1 MKKLWTTLIMIVA
14 ALTVTVAQT
23 CIEGDCVNG
32 KGTYEYPSGAKYIGE
47 FKDGKIHGEG
57 IFYYSDG
64 RKYIG
69 NWQENQRQGKG
80 RFIGQDGEYFGEF
93 NANKFHGDGQITY
106 KNGNRYIGYWV
117 NGQKHGQGTFYF
129 KNGDRYEGE
138 FLEGEFSGLGTMHY
152 EDGSKYVGQW
162 ADGKRNG
169 EGTFYAADGLVV
181 KDTWTNGRRKGDLAF
196 DDPSSLPPIDRNNAV
211 KIWAVVV
218 GVGTYEHM
226 QSLRFTDDDA
236 YQLYAF
242 LKSPEGG
249 ALPDG
254 QIRVLID
261 EAATYRNIKATMR
274 QVLLRADQNDV
285 VLFYFSGHGLEGS
298 FLAVDYDGVNNR
310 IRHSEIR
317 QIMDQSQAKHKIIIA
332 DACHSGSL
340 DDGQSY
346 IAAKAPTLD
355 ATLARYYQAFEN
367 AKGGLALLMSSK
379 SKEYSLEDGGLRSGI
394 FSYYLVRGLKGEADE
409 NKNRIVTIT
418 ELYNF
423 IHEKVRY
430 YTAGVQTPILT
441 GDFDKQMPIA
451 VIR

>member
-1 MKKLWTTLIMIVA
+1 MTLLLATCVLA
-14 ALTVTVAQT
+14 ATFAQQ
-23 CIEGDCVNG
+23 CIEGNCVNG
-32 KGTYEYPSGAKYIGE
+32 KGTLEYASGAKYIGE

-69 NWQENQRQGKG
+69 NWRENQRQGKG
-80 RFIGQDGEYFGEF
+80 RFIGDDGTYFGEF
-93 NANKFHGDGQITY
+93 IANKFHGEGEINY
-106 KNGNRYIGYWV
+106 KNGDRYVGRWI
-117 NGQKHGQGTFYF
+117 NGLKHGQGVFYF

-138 FLEGEFSGLGTMHY
+138 FLEGNFAGLGTMHY

-162 ADGKRNG
+162 ANGKRNG
-169 EGTFYAADGLVV
+169 EGTFYAADGLVI
-181 KDTWTNGRRKGDLAF
+181 KDTWTDGRRKGELAF
-196 DDPSSLPPIDRNNAV
+196 DDPSALPPVDRNNAV

-274 QVLLRADQNDV
+274 QVLLRADENDV

-340 DDGQSY
+340 DSGKSY
-346 IAAKAPTLD
+346 VAAKAPRLD
-355 ATLARYYQAFEN
+355 ATLARYYRAFED
-367 AKGGLALLMSSK
+367 AQGGMALLMSSK

-394 FSYYLVRGLKGEADE
+394 FSYYLVRGLKGEAD
-409 NKNRIVTIT
+409 NNSDHIVTIT
-418 ELYNF
+418 ELYDF

-441 GDFDKQMPIA
+441 GDYDEKMPVA